1 MAEALSATSNS
12 RMGLPPCIDPR
23 SGYCN
28 ESKTFYSLR
37 PAVPLPPPSLPLSFT
52 SFAFSLLPSPLPS
65 HPAIVFASTGD
76 TISYPDLLSRVRFL
90 AANLQCRASISKG
103 DVAFILS
110 PTSIDV
116 PILYLA
122 LLSLGAVLSPANPVS
137 TPSEISRLVNLSKP
151 SLAFATSSTA
161 HKLPENLPIILLD
174 SLQFQSFM
182 QSNQNSNADTLVEV
196 SQSDIAV
203 IQYSSGTTGRIKAA
217 ALPHRAFVSM
227 STGGSIETMEVIV

>member
-12 RMGLPPCIDPR
+12 RMALPPCIDPR

-28 ESKTFYSLR
+28 KSKTFYSLR
-37 PAVPLPPPSLPLSFT
+37 PAVPLPPPSLALSFT
-52 SFAFSLLPSPLPS
+52 SFAFSLFPSPLPS

-76 TISYPDLLSRVRFL
+76 TISYPDLFSRVRFL
-90 AANLQCRASISKG
+90 AANLQCHAAISKG

-122 LLSLGAVLSPANPVS
+122 LLSIGAILSPANPAS

-161 HKLPENLPIILLD
+161 HKLPKNLPIILLD
-174 SLQFQSFM
+174 SLQFQSFL
-182 QSNQNSNADTLVEV
+182 QSDQNSNAEILVEV
-196 SQSDIAV
+196 SQSDIAI

-217 ALPHRAFVSM
+217 ALPHRAFVAI
-227 STGGSIETMEVIV
+227 GSIESLKPWK